1 MSQNDFTIDNQSFP
15 ATRADINSAIQALA
29 TLSSGSTAPAT
40 PFPNQFWMDT
50 TTDPYVLKIRNS
62 ANNQW
67 ILVAEVNQTSVF
79 FAITAYLFAT
89 SGTVTAPSIS
99 FTGDRDTGLYSVA
112 GNTIG
117 LTTNGTLRYQF
128 GPNGELGVDSSADYG
143 TAGYALVSNGSGSS
157 PSWSLVSGV
166 LLKAPRIITN
176 TALTSYTTPAGCNSI
191 YVEAIGGGGGGG
203 GTVGYSAGQQGGGGG
218 GGGSYCAKYFD
229 SASGISPSTAY
240 TIAVGTGGAGGS
252 TSGGNGGTGGS
263 TTFTVGATTIT
274 AGGGGGGGGV
284 TATGASGS
292 GGTGAGGTAT
302 NGDLN
307 VRGGPA
313 FVARTDTSGAGGCS
327 FFGNGGNGRNSSG
340 NGNSGAVY
348 GSGGGGSASISVGTN
363 YSGGAGADGLIRI
376 WEYS

>member
-67 ILVAEVNQTSVF
+67 ITVAEVNQTSVF

-117 LTTNGTLRYQF
+117 VTTNGTLRYQF

-143 TAGYALVSNGSGSS
+143 TSGYALTSNGTGAS
-157 PSWSLVSGV
+157 PSWSLVSGL

-176 TALTSYTTPAGCNSI
+176 TATTSYTTPANCNAI
-191 YVEAIGGGGGGG
+191 YVECVGGGGGSGSVAGGTGVTQRSGGGGGGG
-203 GTVGYSAGQQGGGGG
+203 
-218 GGGSYCAKYFD
+218 YCAKYFD
-229 SASGISPSTAY
+229 SVSGISPSTSY
-240 TIAVGTGGAGGS
+240 NITIGSGGLGSTNSGGTSGASGGATSITVGAVTLSANGGGGGSGVSGTSAGTGSGGSGGGSTNGDYGISGQTGEAGGAGGS
-252 TSGGNGGTGGS
+252 SHFGFGSPTRASPSGGGNGQSYGG
-263 TTFTVGATTIT
+263 
-274 AGGGGGGGGV
+274 
-284 TATGASGS
+284 GASGAYS
-292 GGTGAGGTAT
+292 NSASSQ
-302 NGDLN
+302 
-307 VRGGPA
+307 V
-313 FVARTDTSGAGGCS
+313 
-327 FFGNGGNGRNSSG
+327 GGNG
-340 NGNSGAVY
+340 AQ
-348 GSGGGGSASISVGTN
+348 
-363 YSGGAGADGLIRI
+363 GLMKI